1 MLQGDAMIFYT
12 PVFVMVEMA
21 EKNELLSVRCASDD
35 KAVGKVGEVGV
46 DGCGAQWPPS
56 ALFS

>member
-1 MLQGDAMIFYT
+1 MIFYT
-12 PVFVMVEMA
+12 PVLMMVEMA

-35 KAVGKVGEVGV
+35 KAVGEVGV